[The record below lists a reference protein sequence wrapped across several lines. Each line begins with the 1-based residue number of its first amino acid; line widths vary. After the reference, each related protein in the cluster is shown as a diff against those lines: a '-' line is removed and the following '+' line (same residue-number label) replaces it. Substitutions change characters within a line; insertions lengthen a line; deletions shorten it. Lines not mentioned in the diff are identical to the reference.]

1 VKEFISL
8 LVRIVV
14 ITFIEALSLLF
25 MSWIAPG
32 INILPVG
39 EIGTLE
45 AAVSIAIV
53 LALVNGL
60 IRPLLILITM
70 PINLLT
76 VGVFTVFINAGLL
89 WFVSWLLP
97 YFEVTN
103 FWAALLGAL
112 ILAAVNTLITSL
124 TTIDDDNSFYDGVV
138 QWLSRRQMGKEG
150 EQPQT
155 RGLVMLEIDG
165 LSYQRIQKAIE
176 MGLMPTLKKM
186 LESGTHRLSHIDC
199 GLPSQTSACQAGIM
213 YGDNHDIPAF
223 RWYDKDEGRLYV
235 SNNFTDAFELN
246 LRYANG
252 QGLLREGT
260 SINNLMSGEADNTLM
275 TMSTMKGSKLGDNP
289 RTSKDLYLV
298 FVNPYF
304 FTRAIVLTVW
314 DLLVEFYQGARQ
326 RLRNEFPR
334 INRLEKGYPIL
345 RALTNVFLRDI
356 STYTVI
362 LDIMRGSP
370 AIYTTFV
377 GYDEIAHHAGP
388 DTTDALDS
396 LRGFDKQLAR
406 ILDVIEHKAP
416 RPYDVFVLSD
426 HGQSVGATFL
436 QRYDMTLADLLEE
449 LVAGRGKVAEINATE
464 DARGQTAVL
473 LQEIENLQTISSVG
487 RIQGAAL
494 NRTSKALGKRVQEEE
509 ISVPMDADVLAL
521 VSGNLANVYFPLRK
535 GKITAPEL
543 ETAYPGLL
551 ESLVAHPGIGLVII
565 HEAGKDGDEPWVL
578 SKSGARNLRTGV
590 IDKEDPLLP
599 YGDPE
604 FRAAQLLRL
613 ADFPH
618 AGDLIVISTLYP
630 DGQVA
635 AFEELV
641 GSHGGLGGQ
650 QTDAFLFHPADM
662 DVPPTTNSADV
673 YYLLNARRDLPGG
686 PYKPEQ
692 EGGGTAVNPWAWE
705 TMKTGLRDWHL
716 LLSRAARTLK
726 LERSVFHDVAGDP
739 YATGQALLLA
749 LLIAAG
755 AGVALALDTAV
766 AGNTVLKF
774 GIGFT
779 AELLGWFF
787 VVLLAKVTGGVLHGR
802 GSFTRTLRAMS
813 FARVPGFLGW
823 FSFIPVIGP
832 VLRIISVIMVFLA
845 TWMALQEALRLS
857 RWRALIIPI
866 VAVILFFLAGFI
878 LLAVLSG
885 LELTIDLIL
894 SQLGLMPAP

>member
-1 VKEFISL
+1 MRREL
-8 LVRIVV
+8 
-14 ITFIEALSLLF
+14 TFC
-25 MSWIAPG
+25 
-32 INILPVG
+32 
-39 EIGTLE
+39 
-45 AAVSIAIV
+45 
-53 LALVNGL
+53 
-60 IRPLLILITM
+60 R
-70 PINLLT
+70 
-76 VGVFTVFINAGLL
+76 
-89 WFVSWLLP
+89 
-97 YFEVTN
+97 
-103 FWAALLGAL
+103 
-112 ILAAVNTLITSL
+112 
-124 TTIDDDNSFYDGVV
+124 
-138 QWLSRRQMGKEG
+138 
-150 EQPQT
+150 
-155 RGLVMLEIDG
+155 
-165 LSYQRIQKAIE
+165 SYQRIQKAIE

-186 LESGTHRLSHIDC
+186 LESGTHRLSRIDC

-223 RWYDKDEGRLYV
+223 RWYDKDDGRLYV

-275 TMSTMKGSKLGDNP
+275 TMSTMKGSKLGDSP

-314 DLLVEFYQGARQ
+314 DLLVEFFQGARQ
-326 RLRNEFPR
+326 RIRNEFPR

-356 STYTVI
+356 SAYTVI

-388 DTTDALDS
+388 DTKDALDS
-396 LRGFDKQLAR
+396 LHGFDKQLAR

-436 QRYDMTLADLLEE
+436 QRYGMTLGELLEE
-449 LVAGRGKVAEINATE
+449 LAAGQGKVAEINATE
-464 DARGQTAVL
+464 NARGQTSAL
-473 LQEIENLQTISSVG
+473 LQEIENLQTTSSVG

-494 NRTSKALGKRVQEEE
+494 NRTSKALEKRVQEEE
-509 ISVPMDADVLAL
+509 ITVPMDADVLAL

-543 ETAYPGLL
+543 EEAYPGLL

-565 HEAGKDGDEPWVL
+565 HEAGNDGDEPWVL
-578 SKSGARNLRTGV
+578 SKSEGRNLRTGV
-590 IDKEDPLLP
+590 IEGEDPLLP
-599 YGDPE
+599 YGDAE

-662 DVPPTTNSADV
+662 DVPPTANSADV
-673 YYLLNARRDLPGG
+673 YHLLNARRDLPGE
-686 PYKPEQ
+686 PYKPERDG
-692 EGGGTAVNPWAWE
+692 EGTAVNAWAWE
-705 TMKTGLRDWHL
+705 TIKTGLKDWHS
-716 LLSRAARTLK
+716 LLSRAARSLK
-726 LERSVFHDVAGDP
+726 MERSVFHDVAADP
-739 YATGQALLLA
+739 YATG
-749 LLIAAG
+749 
-755 AGVALALDTAV
+755 
-766 AGNTVLKF
+766 
-774 GIGFT
+774 
-779 AELLGWFF
+779 
-787 VVLLAKVTGGVLHGR
+787 
-802 GSFTRTLRAMS
+802 
-813 FARVPGFLGW
+813 
-823 FSFIPVIGP
+823 
-832 VLRIISVIMVFLA
+832 
-845 TWMALQEALRLS
+845 
-857 RWRALIIPI
+857 
-866 VAVILFFLAGFI
+866 
-878 LLAVLSG
+878 
-885 LELTIDLIL
+885 
-894 SQLGLMPAP
+894 